1 MNDNC
6 CAFTGHRPKKFPWGY
21 DEADSRCVELKAV
34 LKWEIQMLIEAGVT
48 DFYSGMAEGT
58 DIWAA
63 STVLELRK
71 TNPALKLHCVVPFR
85 GQADKW
91 AASARRLYTKI
102 LRRANTVTYISEDY
116 HDDCMME
123 RNRYMVDHAAYLLAV
138 YNGEWR
144 GGTAATV
151 RYARKLGREIIVIE
165 PKTPRVGC
173 RPGREQ

>member
-1 MNDNC
+1 MIYNC

-21 DEADSRCVELKAV
+21 DESDSRCVELKAV
-34 LKWEIQMLIEAGVT
+34 LKREIQKLIDTGVT

-58 DIWAA
+58 DTWAA
-63 STVLELRK
+63 LIVLDLRK

-91 AASARRLYTKI
+91 TASARRLYKRI
-102 LRRANTVTYISEDY
+102 LRRADTVTYISEDY
-116 HDDCMME
+116 HDGCMME

-165 PKTPRVGC
+165 TYR
-173 RPGREQ
+173 RES

>member
-1 MNDNC
+1 MIDNC

-21 DEADSRCVELKAV
+21 DESDSRCVELKAV
-34 LKWEIQMLIEAGVT
+34 LKREIQKLIEAGVT

-58 DIWAA
+58 DTWAA
-63 STVLELRK
+63 LIVLELRK
-71 TNPALKLHCVVPFR
+71 TNPSLKLHCIVPFK

-91 AASARRLYTKI
+91 TASARRLYKRI
-102 LRRANTVTYISEDY
+102 LRRADTVTYISEDY
-116 HDDCMME
+116 HDGCMME

-151 RYARKLGREIIVIE
+151 RYARKLGRVIVVIE
-165 PKTPRVGC
+165 PKTPRGDC
-173 RPGREQ
+173 QPMA

>member
-1 MNDNC
+1 MIDNC

-34 LKWEIQMLIEAGVT
+34 LKQEIQKLVEAGVT
-48 DFYSGMAEGT
+48 DFYTGMAEGT
-58 DIWAA
+58 DTWAA
-63 STVLELRK
+63 LIVLELRK

-91 AASARRLYTKI
+91 TASARRLYKRI
-102 LRRANTVTYISEDY
+102 LRRADAVTYISEDH
-116 HDDCMME
+116 HDGCMME
-123 RNRYMVDHAAYLLAV
+123 RNRYMVEHAAYLLAV

-151 RYARKLGREIIVIE
+151 RYARKMGREIVVIE
-165 PKTPRVGC
+165 PNLLQVTYQF
-173 RPGREQ
+173 GR

>member
-1 MNDNC
+1 MIDNC

-21 DEADSRCVELKAV
+21 DESDSRCVELKAV
-34 LKWEIQMLIEAGVT
+34 LKREIQKLIKAGVT

-58 DIWAA
+58 DTWAA
-63 STVLELRK
+63 LIVLELRK
-71 TNPALKLHCVVPFR
+71 TNPALKLHCVVPFK

-91 AASARRLYTKI
+91 AVSARRLYKRI

-116 HDDCMME
+116 HDGCMME
-123 RNRYMVDHAAYLLAV
+123 RNRYMVDQAAYLLAV

-151 RYARKLGREIIVIE
+151 RYARKLGREIVVIE
-165 PKTPRVGC
+165 PLSDLSN
-173 RPGREQ
+173 

>member
-1 MNDNC
+1 MKKS
-6 CAFTGHRPKKFPWGY
+6 CAFSGHRPKKFPWGY

-34 LKWEIQMLIEAGVT
+34 LKHEIKMLIEAGVT

-58 DIWAA
+58 DTWAA
-63 STVLELRK
+63 LIVLELRK

-91 AASARRLYTKI
+91 AASARGLYKRI
-102 LRRANTVTYISEDY
+102 LRRADTVTYISEDY
-116 HDDCMME
+116 HDGCMME

-151 RYARKLGREIIVIE
+151 RYARKLGREIVVID
-165 PKTPRVGC
+165 PYMLKAASR
-173 RPGREQ
+173 

>member
-1 MNDNC
+1 MIDNS

-21 DEADSRCVELKAV
+21 DESDSRCVELKAV
-34 LKWEIQMLIEAGVT
+34 LKQEIQKLVEAGVT

-58 DIWAA
+58 DTWAA
-63 STVLELRK
+63 LIVLELRK
-71 TNPALKLHCVVPFR
+71 TNPALKLRCVVPFK

-91 AASARRLYTKI
+91 AVSARRLYKKI
-102 LRRANTVTYISEDY
+102 LRRADTVTCISEDY
-116 HDDCMME
+116 HDGCMME

-151 RYARKLGREIIVIE
+151 RHARKLGREIVLIE

-173 RPGREQ
+173 QPGRK

>member
-1 MNDNC
+1 MIDNC

-21 DEADSRCVELKAV
+21 DESDSRCVELKAV
-34 LKWEIQMLIEAGVT
+34 LKREIQKLIETGVT

-58 DIWAA
+58 DTWAA
-63 STVLELRK
+63 LIVLDLRK

-91 AASARRLYTKI
+91 TASARRLYKRI
-102 LRRANTVTYISEDY
+102 LRRADTVTYISEDY
-116 HDDCMME
+116 HDGCMME
-123 RNRYMVDHAAYLLAV
+123 RNRYMVDHVACLLAV

-151 RYARKLGREIIVIE
+151 RYAQKQGREIVVIKA
-165 PKTPRVGC
+165 KTPRVGFQ
-173 RPGREQ
+173 PGRKQ

>member
-1 MNDNC
+1 MIDNC

-21 DEADSRCVELKAV
+21 DESDNRCVELKAV
-34 LKWEIQMLIEAGVT
+34 LKREIKKLIEAGVT

-58 DIWAA
+58 DTWAA
-63 STVLELRK
+63 LIVLELRK

-91 AASARRLYTKI
+91 TASARRLYTRI
-102 LRRANTVTYISEDY
+102 LKKADAVTYISEGY
-116 HDDCMME
+116 HDGCMME

-151 RYARKLGREIIVIE
+151 RYAQKLGRKTIVIE

-173 RPGREQ
+173 QPGRK